1 MDVIPLITYPAGSTE
16 ERTRVLAVASRDGG
30 GLDLVVERT
39 PCHPESPRWPDQP
52 ADEATLTAGEQTVA
66 VTCSEGGLLPDGGIV
81 VGVELPED
89 AVACVV
95 HHVEGLALAVGD
107 ELGLRVDEQRRA
119 ALSRHHSV
127 CHFAALAL
135 NRVLAEAGAWRKDP
149 GRHDALGAPDFDA
162 LAITASTIR
171 LDGSD
176 DRYRVSK
183 SLRKKGVVAD
193 ALAELEPLERAVG
206 ETLAGWLAARPA
218 VAVGPGECRLDE
230 RRTWSSTAADV
241 PVTFACGGTHA
252 TSVGPEDLP
261 TVTLERDEESG
272 AITMRLRPAA

>member
-1 MDVIPLITYPAGSTE
+1 MDVIPRITYPAGSIS
-16 ERTRVLAVASRDGG
+16 ERTRVLAVAPRDG

-52 ADEATLTAGEQTVA
+52 ADEATLTVGDRTVA
-66 VTCSEGGLLPDGGIV
+66 ITCAEGGLCPDGAIV
-81 VGVELPED
+81 LGVELPED

-95 HHVEGLALAVGD
+95 HRVEGLSLAVGD
-107 ELGLRVDEQRRA
+107 ELELRVDEDRRA
-119 ALSRHHSV
+119 ALSRHHAV

-135 NRVLAEAGAWRKDP
+135 NQTLAEAGAWRKDP

-171 LDGSD
+171 TDGSD

-183 SLRKKGVVAD
+183 SLRKKGVVAE
-193 ALAELEPLERAVG
+193 ALAELAPIERAVG
-206 ETLAGWLAARPA
+206 EKLAGWLADRPA
-218 VAVGPGECRLDE
+218 VAVTPGECPLDE
-230 RRTWSSTAADV
+230 RRTWSSTASGV
-241 PVTFACGGTHA
+241 PVSFACGGTHA
-252 TSVGPEDLP
+252 ASVGPEDLP

-272 AITMRLRPAA
+272 EITMRLRATD